1 MTKTPIGK
9 ILQESATNNPRN
21 EKAFI
26 AEAVNRILGEDIN
39 SGDTVAVVEDPITGH
54 HGVKGIARGV
64 SSKGSGF
71 MDVELESGVTLPMQ
85 SSLLVKV

>member
-1 MTKTPIGK
+1 MNKTPISK
-9 ILQESATNNPRN
+9 ILQEAASNNRTS
-21 EKAFI
+21 EKSFI
-26 AEAVNRILGEDIN
+26 TEAVNRILGEDIN

-54 HGVKGIARGV
+54 HGVKGRVRGV
-64 SSKGSGF
+64 SCKGSGF